1 MAPRADYCLLVP
13 GILYIFPGLLFL
25 FLEVSVMYR
34 TLFCND
40 IREEHIGKTVKLAGW
55 VDVVRDHGGVIFVDI
70 RDYTG
75 VTQAVIHNEEL
86 LKNVNKETVISV
98 SGTVEKRDAETV
110 NDKIATGNVELMV
123 DELTVLGRS
132 KNMLP
137 FDVRSSR
144 QSKDELRLK
153 YRYLDLRNPK
163 NHDNLV
169 MRSRIIGHLRKKMEE
184 KNFLEMQ
191 TPILTASSP
200 EGARDFLVPSRKHP
214 GKFYAL
220 PQAPQQFKQLLM
232 VSGFDRYFQVAPC
245 FRDEDARADRSP
257 GEFYQLDFEM
267 AFSTQEEVLDVC
279 EDVVHSTFVEFSNKK
294 VTPKPFRR
302 ITYADAMMY
311 YGSDK
316 PDLRNPLIICDL
328 TEFFAHVDFPA
339 FKGRPVRGIVADC
352 TGKSKKFFE
361 DSLKYAMSDEVG
373 LGGLGYITLKE
384 GVFAGPIAKFL
395 SEEQKKEIISLTNVK
410 EGETLFFICDEKKN
424 DTEKK
429 AGLIR
434 SYLAKPDQLDLIKDD
449 SFEFCFVVDF
459 PMYEIDEET
468 GDTIF
473 THNPFSMPQGG
484 MDSLVNKEPTEVLA
498 YQYDLVCNGIELAS
512 GAVRNHDT
520 EIMKK
525 AFSIA
530 GYDEEELKKRFNA
543 LYNAFQYGAPPHAGM
558 APGIDRM
565 VMLLTDEE
573 KILDVIAFPLNGN
586 AQDLLLGAPSE
597 VTNQQLEDVHLL
609 GSGSALAQRSAA
621 VSAGSKNQGKRST
634 FSNAQQLNQLALTEK
649 EEEVVEKIFAQ
660 MNKNEEILKTCDTE
674 NVSEMVHVMQMTNVL
689 REDER
694 KQPFSRESLLEGAPA
709 RNEDSWQ
716 VPRLVK

>member
-1 MAPRADYCLLVP
+1 
-13 GILYIFPGLLFL
+13 
-25 FLEVSVMYR
+25 MYR

-40 IREEHIGKTVKLAGW
+40 IRDKHIGNTVSLAGW
-55 VDVVRDHGGVIFVDI
+55 VDVIRDHGGVMFVDL

-75 VTQAVIHNEEL
+75 VTQVVIHNEEL
-86 LKNVNKETVISV
+86 LRNVNRETVISV
-98 SGTVEKRDAETV
+98 TGIVKKRDEETV
-110 NDKIATGNVELMV
+110 NSKIDTGRVELVV
-123 DELTVLGRS
+123 DTLTVLGKS
-132 KNMLP
+132 HNMLP
-137 FDVRSSR
+137 FDVRASR
-144 QSKDELRLK
+144 TSKDELRLK

-169 MRSRIIGHLRKKMEE
+169 MRSKIIRHLRNKMEE
-184 KNFLEMQ
+184 KNFLDMQ

-267 AFSTQEEVLDVC
+267 AFATQEEVLEVC
-279 EDVVHSTFVEFSNKK
+279 EDVIYDTFKTFSDKK
-294 VTPKPFRR
+294 VTEKPFQR
-302 ITYADAMMY
+302 ITYADAMMK

-316 PDLRNPLIICDL
+316 PDLRNPLVICDL
-328 TEFFAHVDFPA
+328 TDFFADVDFPA

-352 TGKSKKFFE
+352 YGKSNKFFE
-361 DSLKYAMSDEVG
+361 DSLKFATSAEVG
-373 LGGLGYITLKE
+373 LGGLGYITLKD
-384 GVFAGPIAKFL
+384 GVFVGPIAKFL
-395 SEEQKKEIISLTNVK
+395 SDEKKAEIIAITGVK
-410 EGETLFFICDEKKN
+410 ERETLFFICDDKKS

-429 AGLIR
+429 AGRIR
-434 SYLAKPDQLDLIKDD
+434 SWLADKNQLDLIRDD
-449 SFEFCFVVDF
+449 AFEFCFIVDF
-459 PMYEIDEET
+459 PMYENDEET
-468 GDTIF
+468 GDIIF

-484 MDSLVNKEPTEVLA
+484 MDALLGDDPTEVLA

-512 GAVRNHDT
+512 GAVRNHDID
-520 EIMKK
+520 IMKK
-525 AFSIA
+525 AFEIA
-530 GYDEEELKKRFNA
+530 GYSEDELKSRFNA
-543 LYNAFQYGAPPHAGM
+543 LYTAFQYGAPPHAGM

-573 KILDVIAFPLNGN
+573 KILEVIAFPLNGN

-597 VTNQQLEDVHLL
+597 VSNQQLEDVHLL
-609 GSGSALAQRSAA
+609 GNNSALAARAA
-621 VSAGSKNQGKRST
+621 ATGGAKKHSDKRST
-634 FSNAQQLNQLALTEK
+634 FSNAQQLNQISLTD
-649 EEEVVEKIFAQ
+649 EEETVVQNIFKTMSESEAL
-660 MNKNEEILKTCDTE
+660 LKTVDTE
-674 NVSEMVHVMQMTNVL
+674 NTEEMIYVMPMTNVL

-694 KQPFSRESLLEGAPA
+694 KQNFSRDRLLEGAPE
-709 RNEDSWQ
+709 RNDDSWQ

>member
-1 MAPRADYCLLVP
+1 
-13 GILYIFPGLLFL
+13 
-25 FLEVSVMYR
+25 MYR
-34 TLFCND
+34 TQFCND
-40 IREEHIGKTVKLAGW
+40 ICDDHIGKTVQLAGW
-55 VDVVRDHGGVIFVDI
+55 VDVVRDHGGVIFIDL

-75 VTQAVIHNEEL
+75 VTQVVVHNEEL
-86 LKNVNKETVISV
+86 LKNVNRETVISV
-98 SGTVEKRDAETV
+98 SGIVEKREPETV
-110 NDKIATGNVELMV
+110 NEKIDTGYVELV
-123 DELTVLGRS
+123 ADSLQVLGKSR
-132 KNMLP
+132 NMLP
-137 FDVRSSR
+137 FEVRSSHM
-144 QSKDELRLK
+144 SKDELRLK

-163 NHDNLV
+163 NHEKLV
-169 MRSRIIGHLRKKMEE
+169 MRSKIIRHLRNKMEE
-184 KNFLEMQ
+184 KDFLDMQ

-232 VSGFDRYFQVAPC
+232 VSGFDKYFQIAPC

-267 AFSTQEEVLDVC
+267 AFATQEEVLEVC
-279 EDVVHSTFVEFSNKK
+279 EDVIYDTFKTFSDKK
-294 VTPKPFRR
+294 ITNRPFPR
-302 ITYADAMMY
+302 ITYAESMMK

-328 TEFFAHVDFPA
+328 TDFFADVDFPA
-339 FKGRPVRGIVADC
+339 FKGKPVRGIVANC
-352 TGKSKKFFE
+352 AGKSKKFFE
-361 DSLKYAMSDEVG
+361 DSLKFATSPEVG

-395 SEEQKKEIISLTNVK
+395 SDAKKAEIIELTGVK
-410 EGETLFFICDEKKN
+410 EGETLFFICDDKKN

-429 AGLIR
+429 AGHIR
-434 SYLAKPDQLDLIKDD
+434 SWLAAKEQLDLISDD
-449 SFEFCFVVDF
+449 AFEFCFIVDF

-484 MDSLVNKEPTEVLA
+484 MDALLGDDPTQVLA

-512 GAVRNHDT
+512 GAVRNHDID
-520 EIMKK
+520 IMKK
-525 AFSIA
+525 AFEIA
-530 GYDEEELKKRFNA
+530 GYSEDELKSRFNA
-543 LYNAFQYGAPPHAGM
+543 LYTAFQYGAPPHAGM
-558 APGIDRM
+558 APGVDRM

-573 KILDVIAFPLNGN
+573 KILEVIAFPLNGN

-609 GSGSALAQRSAA
+609 GNTNALTSRVAPMTGGKTRSE
-621 VSAGSKNQGKRST
+621 KRST
-634 FSNAQQLNQLALTEK
+634 FSNSQQLNQLSLTES
-649 EEEVVEKIFAQ
+649 EENDMQNIFK
-660 MNKNEEILKTCDTE
+660 MMKDYEDELKTVDTE
-674 NVSEMVHVMQMTNVL
+674 NVEEMIYVMPMTNVL

-694 KQPFSRESLLEGAPA
+694 KQPFTRESLLEGAPE
-709 RNEDSWQ
+709 RSEDSWQ

>member
-1 MAPRADYCLLVP
+1 
-13 GILYIFPGLLFL
+13 
-25 FLEVSVMYR
+25 MYR
-34 TLFCND
+34 TLYCND
-40 IREEHIGKTVKLAGW
+40 IRDEHIGQTVQLAGW
-55 VDVVRDHGGVIFVDI
+55 VDVVRDHGGVIFIDL

-75 VTQAVIHNEEL
+75 VTQVVVHNEEL
-86 LKNVNKETVISV
+86 LKNVNRETVISV
-98 SGTVEKRDAETV
+98 SGIVRKRDEETF
-110 NDKIATGNVELMV
+110 NDKIETGTVELV
-123 DELTVLGRS
+123 ADTLQVLGKS
-132 KNMLP
+132 VNKLP

-144 QSKDELRLK
+144 QSKDEIRLK

-169 MRSRIIGHLRKKMEE
+169 KRSMIIRHMRKLMEE
-184 KNFLEMQ
+184 KGFLEMQ

-267 AFSTQEEVLDVC
+267 AFATQEEVLDVC
-279 EDVVHSTFVEFSNKK
+279 EDIIYDTFKTFSDKK
-294 VTPKPFRR
+294 ISPKPFRR
-302 ITYADAMMY
+302 ITYADSMMY
-311 YGSDK
+311 YGTDK

-328 TEFFAHVDFPA
+328 TDFFADVDFPA
-339 FKGRPVRGIVADC
+339 FKGNPVRGIVANC
-352 TGKSKKFFE
+352 AGKSKKFFE
-361 DSLKYAMSDEVG
+361 DSLKFATSPEVG
-373 LGGLGYITLKE
+373 LGGLGYITLKD
-384 GVFAGPIAKFL
+384 GIFAGPIAKFL
-395 SEEQKKEIISLTNVK
+395 SDAKKEEIISITGVK
-410 EGETLFFICDEKKN
+410 EGETLFFICDDKKN

-429 AGLIR
+429 AGHIR
-434 SYLAKPDQLDLIKDD
+434 TWLAKKEQLDLINED

-468 GDTIF
+468 GETIF

-484 MDSLVNKEPTEVLA
+484 MEALLIKDPTEVLA
-498 YQYDLVCNGIELAS
+498 YQYDLVGNGIELAS
-512 GAVRNHDT
+512 GAVRNHDID
-520 EIMKK
+520 IMKK
-525 AFSIA
+525 AFEIA
-530 GYDEEELKKRFNA
+530 GYPESELKKRFNA
-543 LYNAFQYGAPPHAGM
+543 LYTAFQYGAPPHAGM

-609 GSGSALAQRSAA
+609 GSGSALAQRSAS
-621 VSAGSKNQGKRST
+621 VGGSKQVSTKRST
-634 FSNAQQLNQLALTEK
+634 FSNAQQLNQIALTED
-649 EEEVVEKIFAQ
+649 EENEVQKIFGKMNECEKIL
-660 MNKNEEILKTCDTE
+660 KNINTE
-674 NVSEMVHVMQMTNVL
+674 DVEPMVHVMPMTNVL
-689 REDER
+689 REDVR
-694 KQPFSRESLLEGAPA
+694 SQPFTRESLLEGAPD
-709 RNEDSWQ
+709 RSEDSWQ
-716 VPRLVK
+716 VPKVVK

>member
-1 MAPRADYCLLVP
+1 
-13 GILYIFPGLLFL
+13 
-25 FLEVSVMYR
+25 MYR

-40 IREEHIGKTVKLAGW
+40 IRDEHIGNTVSLAGW
-55 VDVVRDHGGVIFVDI
+55 VDVVRDHGGVIFVDL

-75 VTQAVIHNEEL
+75 VTQVVIHNEEL
-86 LKNVNKETVISV
+86 LKNVNRETVISV
-98 SGTVEKRDAETV
+98 TGKVEKRDPDTV
-110 NDKIATGNVELMV
+110 NEKIATGYVELV
-123 DELTVLGRS
+123 ADSLQVLGKS

-137 FDVRSSR
+137 FEVRSSR
-144 QSKDELRLK
+144 LSKDELRLK

-163 NHDNLV
+163 NHENLV
-169 MRSRIIGHLRKKMEE
+169 MRSKIIRHLRNKMEE
-184 KNFLEMQ
+184 KNFLDMQ

-267 AFSTQEEVLDVC
+267 AFATQEEVLEVC
-279 EDVVHSTFVEFSNKK
+279 EDVIYDTFKTFSDKK
-294 VTPKPFRR
+294 ITEKPFRR
-302 ITYADAMMY
+302 ITYADAMMT

-316 PDLRNPLIICDL
+316 PDLRNPLVICDL
-328 TEFFAHVDFPA
+328 TDFFAEVDFPA
-339 FKGRPVRGIVADC
+339 FKGKPVRGIVADC
-352 TGKSKKFFE
+352 RGKSNKFFE
-361 DSLKYAMSDEVG
+361 DSLKFATSAEVG
-373 LGGLGYITLKE
+373 LGGLGYITLKD

-395 SEEQKKEIISLTNVK
+395 SDAKKAEIIEITGVK
-410 EGETLFFICDEKKN
+410 EGETLFFICSDKKN

-429 AGLIR
+429 AGHIR
-434 SYLAKPDQLDLIKDD
+434 TWLAKKEQLDLIRDD
-449 SFEFCFVVDF
+449 AFEFCFVVDF
-459 PMYEIDEET
+459 PMYEEDEET
-468 GDTIF
+468 GDIIF

-484 MDSLVNKEPTEVLA
+484 MESLLTKNPEEVLA

-512 GAVRNHDT
+512 GAVRNHDI

-525 AFSIA
+525 AFDIA
-530 GYDEEELKKRFNA
+530 GYTEEELKNRFNA
-543 LYNAFQYGAPPHAGM
+543 LYTAFQYGAPPHAGM

-586 AQDLLLGAPSE
+586 AQDMLLGAPSE

-609 GSGSALAQRSAA
+609 GSTSALAGRGTPSGGAKQS
-621 VSAGSKNQGKRST
+621 QGKRST
-634 FSNAQQLNQLALTEK
+634 FGSAQQLNQLSLTDEEETVMQEIFKSMSEK
-649 EEEVVEKIFAQ
+649 EAVI
-660 MNKNEEILKTCDTE
+660 KNIDTE
-674 NVSEMVHVMQMTNVL
+674 NVEEMIYVMPMTNVL
-689 REDER
+689 REDVRE
-694 KQPFSRESLLEGAPA
+694 QPFTRESLLEGAPE
-709 RNEDSWQ
+709 RSEDSWR